1 MKKTNKKL
9 ISLLLCLIMA
19 FSAAMPVLAVG
30 QFKAE
35 PTWQNTV
42 ESVTPVG
49 DEPNVKLKLS
59 AEGYKIEE
67 CTIPMRY
74 DIVFKDGTST
84 SVQLSGEP
92 SHFIPLYA
100 YEYYFDVETP
110 DGVIGMYAGVKF
122 YSDVKEAYFSVGELV
137 FEQGSLGKDG
147 VPVLGSSWYE
157 VPIEE
162 EKCDAQIDESNII
175 VRILYFFYSVY
186 LKVQKWFVL
195 HFGK

>member
-1 MKKTNKKL
+1 MKRTNRKL
-9 ISLLLCLIMA
+9 LTLLLCVIMA
-19 FSAAMPVLAVG
+19 FGAVLPVFADELPEV
-30 QFKAE
+30 E
-35 PTWQNTV
+35 PTRQSAI

-110 DGVIGMYAGVKF
+110 DGVISMYAGVKF

-175 VRILYFFYSVY
+175 VRIMYFFYSVY